1 MSEAMSEAPLPPLFS
16 ATLDCE
22 ALTQLFFDL
31 GQAAEVFA
39 VLERGARGQVP
50 KEHAATPASLAALA
64 AGLLDGSVSAA
75 QVRYR
80 FAGDEW
86 WDTLTASAAGVRLV
100 RIMHRPL
107 PPVAQAGDGS

>member
-1 MSEAMSEAPLPPLFS
+1 MSEPLPPLYS
-16 ATLDCE
+16 ATLDRE
-22 ALTQLFFDL
+22 ALMQLFFDL

-50 KEHAATPASLAALA
+50 KEHAVTPAALEALA
-64 AGLLDGSVSAA
+64 AGLLEGTVPAA

-80 FAGDEW
+80 FAGEEW
-86 WDTLTASAAGVRLV
+86 WDTLTTTAAGVRLV